1 MMGIGQGPVAPR
13 PQRTRGQEY
22 ADMLGAASIPMSA
35 IPIAGD
41 ITGLAADAAMYSA
54 YPEERTMG
62 NYAMS
67 ALGVLPLVPGAA
79 ALRAARGAASPLE
92 GVVDA
97 PQETVMQRPANPD
110 DYEITFHR
118 SNEPS
123 AFTVLPRYRQGG
135 AEFDG
140 VFAGPRA
147 GMYGDFTHAFVVPKA
162 KILRHYDLKYDV
174 PYEDYQKAVRAVHP
188 EWDDEQIERAFDY
201 VTEDKNI
208 IDQDPEDYADLF
220 KGDSATASNLA
231 QGLRGA
237 VARNLGYDAV
247 EMLDETG
254 TSLQILSG
262 ARSMPLPKDMTFDDA
277 TREIYESLK
286 NPKNLSTPS
295 PSPLEGAM
303 DMSTD
308 ARMQRAAEQ
317 GYTPDLYHGTAA
329 DVSEFNPLQFGGSAT
344 KARSAKLGT
353 WLVDNPE
360 VAGGYARF
368 AAEDVP
374 VQRLLDQSMRAER
387 LGNFDEAAR
396 LNELAENLD
405 LSGELRGGGGQN
417 VMPLRARGN
426 FLERDAEGA
435 TMSDLDDRQLTDWA
449 KEAKAKGFDGLK
461 INNFSDN
468 ADYGQYMP
476 ATHYLIFNPSNI
488 RSVNAAFDPTKR
500 GSANLGYAKGGA
512 VTKNNIERATH
523 DNRRYLG

>member
-1 MMGIGQGPVAPR
+1 MAESALRNLNQIYMMGIGQGPVAPR

-35 IPIAGD
+35 LPIAGD

-79 ALRAARGAASPLE
+79 ALRAARGTASPLE

-97 PQETVMQRPANPD
+97 PQQAVMQRPANPD

-303 DMSTD
+303 DMSTE

-317 GYTPDLYHGTAA
+317 GADPRTFYHGGSS
-329 DVSEFNPLQFGGSAT
+329 DFPEFNNSRRGNYFSDEPRIAEIY
-344 KARSAKLGT
+344 AK
-353 WLVDNPE
+353 N
-360 VAGGYARF
+360 
-368 AAEDVP
+368 
-374 VQRLLDQSMRAER
+374 AER
-387 LGNFDEAAR
+387 RWAG
-396 LNELAENLD
+396 LNNASPNIMPVKLMGKPLKVSD
-405 LSGELRGGGGQN
+405 QRDGGGGWLSNNLADALN
-417 VMPLRARGN
+417 VDLNGVPVAKRAQFLRDEAKRQGYG
-426 FLERDAEGA
+426 FIEITD
-435 TMSDLDDRQLTDWA
+435 MSDLGGKQSQFVALD
-449 KEAKAKGFDGLK
+449 
-461 INNFSDN
+461 
-468 ADYGQYMP
+468 
-476 ATHYLIFNPSNI
+476 PSNI
-488 RSVNAAFDPTKR
+488 RSVNAAFDPAKR
-500 GSANLGYAKGGA
+500 NSANLLATAAGGTISLSA
-512 VTKNNIERATH
+512 LRQLMPQEEERPIE
-523 DNRRYLG
+523 

>member
-1 MMGIGQGPVAPR
+1 MGQ
-13 PQRTRGQEY
+13 
-22 ADMLGAASIPMSA
+22 AAIL
-35 IPIAGD
+35 
-41 ITGLAADAAMYSA
+41 TGLATLGMVPLVGDAAA
-54 YPEERTMG
+54 
-62 NYAMS
+62 
-67 ALGVLPLVPGAA
+67 
-79 ALRAARGAASPLE
+79 RAARGATSPLE

-97 PQETVMQRPANPD
+97 PQEAVMQRSANPD

-174 PYEDYQKAVRAVHP
+174 PYEDYQKAVKAVHP

-286 NPKNLSTPS
+286 NPKNLSSPS
-295 PSPLEGAM
+295 PSPLEGTL
-303 DMSTD
+303 DMSQA

-317 GYTPDLYHGTAA
+317 GFDVDNILYHGT
-329 DVSEFNPLQFGGSAT
+329 DQEFDQFNVEGRGKTSGSGAFFT
-344 KARSAKLGT
+344 NDPK
-353 WLVDNPE
+353 
-360 VAGGYARF
+360 
-368 AAEDVP
+368 
-374 VQRLLDQSMRAER
+374 
-387 LGNFDEAAR
+387 
-396 LNELAENLD
+396 LAETYLSTWGGRILPVMARKSDMPVVRVTPYEDGEIPNWSEISRANDPIIQYPDGTQDNLFD
-405 LSGELRGGGGQN
+405 VFGLDDVTSTDEIAA
-417 VMPLRARGN
+417 VAREKG
-426 FLERDAEGA
+426 FPGITIEGIRDAGPN
-435 TMSDLDDRQLTDWA
+435 SHIYNA
-449 KEAKAKGFDGLK
+449 KEYLAKKYGINVADDFSNISGSQFAEARKFVDDLYKRSSSITSIFD
-461 INNFSDN
+461 
-468 ADYGQYMP
+468 
-476 ATHYLIFNPSNI
+476 PSLI
-488 RSVNAAFDPTKR
+488 RSVNAAFDPAKR
-500 GSANLGYAKGGA
+500 GSANLLAGA
-512 VTKNNIERATH
+512 AGATIGLSALRNIQREDEQSRI
-523 DNRRYLG
+523 D

>member
-1 MMGIGQGPVAPR
+1 
-13 PQRTRGQEY
+13 
-22 ADMLGAASIPMSA
+22 MLGAASIPMSA

-79 ALRAARGAASPLE
+79 ALRAARGTASPLE

-97 PQETVMQRPANPD
+97 PQEAVMQRPANPD

-286 NPKNLSTPS
+286 NPNNLSTPS

-308 ARMQRAAEQ
+308 ARMGMAAEQ
-317 GYTPDLYHGTAA
+317 GFNTNRPLYHVTNASFDAFEIPENRFRKYGKGVYT
-329 DVSEFNPLQFGGSAT
+329 SPNPNY
-344 KARSAKLGT
+344 
-353 WLVDNPE
+353 VDRYIRENRDIE
-360 VAGGYARF
+360 SGYKEGA
-368 AAEDVP
+368 
-374 VQRLLDQSMRAER
+374 
-387 LGNFDEAAR
+387 
-396 LNELAENLD
+396 
-405 LSGELRGGGGQN
+405 N
-417 VMPLRARGN
+417 VMPLYARGN
-426 FLERDAEGA
+426 LASEKDWEAARQEMMSEGA
-435 TMSDLDDRQLTDWA
+435 APPGHNRQQEEIQRRL
-449 KEAKAKGFDGLK
+449 KGKGFDGLNMFGNE
-461 INNFSDN
+461 II
-468 ADYGQYMP
+468 
-476 ATHYLIFNPSNI
+476 IFDPSNI
-488 RSVNAAFDPTKR
+488 RSVNAAFDPAKR
-500 GSANLGYAKGGA
+500 GSANILATAAGGTISLSA
-512 VTKNNIERATH
+512 LRQLMPQEEERPIE
-523 DNRRYLG
+523 